1 MDIEWGRE
9 LAYFVWGDRKRK
21 SKAGALLFTVEKKRR
36 SVTDFYHLSVTV
48 EFDFYIV

>member
-9 LAYFVWGDRKRK
+9 VTDFVCGDRKRK

-36 SVTDFYHLSVTV
+36 SVTDFNHLSITV

>member
-1 MDIEWGRE
+1 MDIGWGRE
-9 LAYFVWGDRKRK
+9 VAYSVCGDRKRK

-36 SVTDFYHLSVTV
+36 SVTDFNHLSVTV